1 MEERIPRM
9 TPRLALLPT
18 LVVAALLTAC
28 QTGAMRTAPGTP
40 PSSTAQ
46 PDPVANPTPAQP
58 MEDPVTA
65 EDLPPVDLPADKAS
79 GAVVF
84 ARLERQLTPG
94 ACDTGA
100 ASAQWRKRYAPSP
113 RAFAGHIEKILPLL
127 DFVTREVESGDLP
140 GEYALIPIIES
151 WYQPDAIGSGGP
163 AGMWQMIGST
173 ARNHGVRIQSGY
185 DGRLSPVESTR
196 AALSYLKTL
205 QRMFG
210 GWQPTVMAYNAGEG
224 RILNAF
230 KRNGSREASA
240 AKRLPKG
247 LSHITYAYIDKLNAL
262 SCLLSEPERNNLR
275 LPTESRFVP
284 LAPILVDADLRSLD
298 EVARRHRQ
306 SAAALREL
314 NPGYKGGK
322 IAAGVPRL
330 VLMPGAP
337 MTAFAAIEES
347 ATPDP
352 ASEPVATDGSPPRTH
367 RVGDGDSLWSI
378 AKRYRLSIAQLLRL
392 NQLGKK
398 AVIRPG
404 QQLKLS
410 P

>member
-1 MEERIPRM
+1 MSPRF
-9 TPRLALLPT
+9 ALLPT
-18 LVVAALLTAC
+18 LVLVALLSAC
-28 QTGAMRTAPGTP
+28 QTGGVRPTPTTTAPATTP
-40 PSSTAQ
+40 PDAVVATPPIDAPA
-46 PDPVANPTPAQP
+46 PDEP
-58 MEDPVTA
+58 
-65 EDLPPVDLPADKAS
+65 LPPVDLPPDES
-79 GAVVF
+79 TGAAVF

-94 ACDTGA
+94 ACDAGPA
-100 ASAQWRKRYAPSP
+100 AAQWRKRYAPSP
-113 RAFAGHIEKILPLL
+113 RAFAGHVEQILPLL
-127 DFVTREVESGDLP
+127 DFVTREVESDGLP

-151 WYQPDAIGSGGP
+151 WYQPDAMGSGGP

-173 ARNHGVRIQSGY
+173 ARNHGIHIQSGY

-205 QRMFG
+205 QRMFD

-230 KRNGSREASA
+230 KRSGSRETSA

-275 LPTESRFVP
+275 LPTDARFVP

-322 IAAGVPRL
+322 IAVGVPRL

-337 MTAFAAIEES
+337 ITAFAATS
-347 ATPDP
+347 VPAPANDAATT
-352 ASEPVATDGSPPRTH
+352 ADGSTPKTH
-367 RVGDGDSLWSI
+367 RVGEGESLWSI